1 MMGQAGVPPV
11 KFTLGLDVGSNSLGW
26 AIVAEDSH
34 AILAMGV
41 RVFPEGVDR
50 DKQGTELPKNQA
62 RRQARGMRRQ
72 IARRALRKR
81 VMRTALRE
89 AGLWPTDQYEES
101 RLLTLNP
108 YALRAKGLDGALTP
122 HEFGRVLLH
131 LAQRRG
137 FLSNKKADGGKS
149 KKENSET
156 LELIAQLDKDVA
168 ASGYRTLGEF
178 LHHQLEREPAR
189 GLRTSRSMFLKE
201 FDLLWEAQANHHP
214 KLLTEKLR
222 YGVRGKQSYPLE
234 PKPRPRRD
242 GATLLQ
248 EVGFH
253 GILFFQRALYWPSS
267 TIGRCELEKGEKR
280 CEKADRLAQR
290 FRLLNEINNLKIHPR
305 VADPRPLTSDE
316 RARLIQ
322 YLSGKKDATFDDL
335 RKQLD
340 LLDGDSF
347 NLEIGG
353 RKKLHG
359 VPVDC
364 LLAHKDLFGKSW
376 FKRPEEDRTAIV
388 RSLLNDDEPAILEK
402 AVRDWDCTP
411 EQARE
416 LADID
421 LASIV
426 PGYMSYSRKA
436 IIKLLPALENG
447 RLMMTRDGTPSALAE
462 AGYLRPDQRPV
473 TVRDALPP
481 PPSNILNPLVKQ
493 ALYEVRKVVN
503 AIIREYGKP
512 TAIHVELLR
521 EVQGGSKQRAEDSL
535 KMRLREVAREKAADA
550 IREQGLSPS
559 RETINRYLL
568 WQEQG
573 GHCLYSGNPISIPQL
588 FSEDVQ
594 VDHILP
600 YSRSLDDSLMNKVVV
615 FSNENQWK
623 GNRTVWE
630 WVGES
635 DPAKYQ
641 RILQSAYKLT
651 YEVRLRKLNKIKQK
665 EVKLDDFLNRHLS
678 DSAYISSQVRQYL
691 GCLDCDV
698 LATKGQLTSELRHQW
713 GLPNKSRDDHRHHA
727 VDALAVACTNR
738 SRLQAL
744 ARVRGTRDE
753 HGNREQLPHPWPS
766 FRQDADEVIEAIIV
780 SHRPVRDL
788 SGSLHE
794 ETIYGPTSKP
804 QRASRVPDDAR
815 GHAKGW
821 VEDAGQFVVR
831 KPLESLTASMIE
843 RIRDPQVKALVI
855 ERLKSFGIVT
865 GRKQRGE
872 AEVRIPKDVWK
883 EKLCMKRKDGKVSPN
898 AHEIKSVRVLVDD
911 ATIQPIRSGE
921 RTAYVKPGN
930 THHISIFEL
939 PPDAK
944 GKTKRVMHAVTMLE
958 ATQRTRDR
966 LPLIAR
972 QHPKCP
978 EAKFLFSLS
987 PGETIETTI
996 KGREGVF
1003 VYVTAASTT
1012 EQMKFVFHTDARKSS
1027 AREEFTAKPNTLECK
1042 KVAIDPL
1049 GRIRDAND

>member
-1 MMGQAGVPPV
+1 MGQSDVPPV

-26 AIVAEDSH
+26 AIVAEGSH
-34 AILAMGV
+34 AILGMGV
-41 RVFPEGVDR
+41 RIFPEGVNR
-50 DKQGTELPKNQA
+50 DKQGTEIPKNQA
-62 RRQARGMRRQ
+62 RREARGARRQ
-72 IARRALRKR
+72 IARRALRKQ
-81 VMRTALRE
+81 VMRTALKE
-89 AGLWPTDQYEES
+89 AGLWPTDRSEEA
-101 RLLTLNP
+101 RLLTLDP
-108 YALRAKGLDGALTP
+108 YALRAKGLDDALTP
-122 HEFGRVLLH
+122 HELGRVLLH

-137 FLSNKKADGGKS
+137 FLSNKKTDGGKA
-149 KKENSET
+149 KKDSSET
-156 LELIAQLDKDVA
+156 LEKIAQLDKDVA

-178 LHHQLEREPAR
+178 LHHRSDQEIVR

-201 FDLLWEAQANHHP
+201 FELLWQAQTKRHP
-214 KLLTEKLR
+214 KLLTEELR
-222 YGVRGKQSYPLE
+222 YGVRGQQSYPLE
-234 PKPRPRRD
+234 PKPRKRRG

-253 GILFFQRALYWPSS
+253 GIVFFQRALYWPAA

-290 FRLLNEINNLKIHPR
+290 FRLLNEINNLKIHPK
-305 VADPRPLTSDE
+305 VADPRPLSPDE
-316 RARLIQ
+316 RAKLTKF
-322 YLSGKKDATFDDL
+322 LSGKKDATFDDL

-340 LLDGDSF
+340 LLEGDSF

-359 VPVDC
+359 APVDC
-364 LLAHKDLFGKSW
+364 LLAHKDMFGKPW
-376 FKRPEEDRTAIV
+376 FKRPEDDRTAIV
-388 RSLLNDDEPAILEK
+388 RSLLNDEEPVILEK
-402 AVRDWDCTP
+402 AVRNWGCTP

-421 LASIV
+421 LASVV

-436 IIKLLPALENG
+436 IAKLLPALEMG
-447 RLMMTRDGTPSALAE
+447 YLMMTRDGTPSAMAE

-473 TVRDALPP
+473 TVRDTLPS

-521 EVQGGSKQRAEDSL
+521 EVQGGTKQRAEDSL
-535 KMRLREVAREKAADA
+535 RMRLREAAREKAADA

-635 DPAKYQ
+635 DPAKYE
-641 RILQSAYKLT
+641 RIIQSAYKLA

-665 EVKLDDFLNRHLS
+665 EVKLDEFLNRHLS
-678 DSAYISSQVRQYL
+678 DSAYISSQVRLYL
-691 GCLDCDV
+691 ECLDCDV

-713 GLPNKSRDDHRHHA
+713 GLPQKSREDHRHHA
-727 VDALAVACTNR
+727 VDALTVACTTR

-753 HGNREQLPHPWPS
+753 HGNREQLPLPWPS

-788 SGSLHE
+788 SGSLHKD
-794 ETIYGPTSKP
+794 TIYGPTSKP
-804 QRASRVPDDAR
+804 QRASIVPDDTR

-821 VEDAGQFVVR
+821 REEPGLFVVR
-831 KPLESLTASMIE
+831 KSIESLTAAE
-843 RIRDPQVKALVI
+843 VEHIRDPQVKALVI
-855 ERLKSFGIVT
+855 ERLQSFGIVT
-865 GRKQRGE
+865 GRKQRG
-872 AEVRIPKDVWK
+872 ADEVKISKDIWK
-883 EKLCMKRKDGKVSPN
+883 EPLLMKRKDGRTTTNPSV
-898 AHEIKSVRVLVDD
+898 IKSVRVLVED
-911 ATIQPIRSGE
+911 ATIQPIRSGD
-921 RTAYVKPGN
+921 RTAHVKPGN
-930 THHISIFEL
+930 NHHIAIFEL
-939 PPDAK
+939 TADK
-944 GKTKRVMHAVTMLE
+944 NGKIRRVKLPVTMLE
-958 ATQRTRDR
+958 ATQRMQAKR
-966 LPLIAR
+966 PLISR
-972 QHPKCP
+972 QHPDCP
-978 EAKFLFSLS
+978 TAKFLFSLS
-987 PGETIETTI
+987 WGETIWTTI
-996 KGREGVF
+996 EGKEGVF
-1003 VYVTAASTT
+1003 VYRTLDSMIRV
-1012 EQMKFVFHTDARKSS
+1012 VFHTDARASKDRKLYRLPS
-1027 AREEFTAKPNTLECK
+1027 TLDCK
-1042 KVAIDPL
+1042 KVTVDPL

>member
-1 MMGQAGVPPV
+1 MGQSVVPPV
-11 KFTLGLDVGSNSLGW
+11 KFTVGLDVGSNSLGW
-26 AIVAEDSH
+26 AIVAEGSH

-41 RVFPEGVDR
+41 RIFPEGVNR
-50 DKQGTELPKNQA
+50 DKQGTEIPKNQA
-62 RRQARGMRRQ
+62 RREARGARRQ

-89 AGLWPTDQYEES
+89 AGLWPTDHAEEA
-101 RLLTLNP
+101 RLLTLDP
-108 YALRAKGLDGALTP
+108 YALRAKGLDDALSP

-137 FLSNKKADGGKS
+137 FLSNKKTDGGKA
-149 KKENSET
+149 KKDSSAT
-156 LELIAQLDKDVA
+156 LEMIAQLDKDVA
-168 ASGYRTLGEF
+168 ASGFRTLGEF
-178 LHHQLEREPAR
+178 LLHRSDQENVR

-201 FDLLWEAQANHHP
+201 FELLWQAQAKYHP
-214 KLLTEKLR
+214 KLLTEQLR
-222 YGVRGKQSYPLE
+222 YGVRGQQSYPLE
-234 PKPRPRRD
+234 PKPRKRHG

-253 GILFFQRALYWPSS
+253 GIVFFQRALYWPSS

-290 FRLLNEINNLKIHPR
+290 FRLLNEINNLKIHPKKD
-305 VADPRPLTSDE
+305 DPRPLKPEE
-316 RARLIQ
+316 RATLIK
-322 YLSGKKDATFDDL
+322 YLSGKKEATFDDL

-340 LLDGDSF
+340 LLKGDSF

-364 LLAHKDLFGKSW
+364 LLAHKDMFGKAW
-376 FKRPEEDRTAIV
+376 FKRSEDERTAIV
-388 RSLLNDDEPAILEK
+388 QCLLDKKNPVTPEK
-402 AVRDWDCTP
+402 AVRDWGCTP

-426 PGYMSYSRKA
+426 PGYLSYSRKA
-436 IIKLLPALENG
+436 IIKLLPALEKG
-447 RLMMTRDGTPSALAE
+447 CLMMTRDGTPSALAE
-462 AGYLRPDQRPV
+462 AGFLRPDQRPV
-473 TVRDALPP
+473 TVKDTLPP

-535 KMRLREVAREKAADA
+535 KMRLREAAREKAADA

-559 RETINRYLL
+559 RESINRYLL

-573 GHCLYSGNPISIPQL
+573 EHCLYSGNPISIRQL

-600 YSRSLDDSLMNKVVV
+600 YSKSLDDSLMNKVVV

-630 WVGES
+630 WVGDS
-635 DPAKYQ
+635 DKAKYE
-641 RILQSAYKLT
+641 RIVQSAYGLA

-678 DSAYISSQVRQYL
+678 DSAYISSQVRSYL
-691 GCLDCDV
+691 ECLHCDV

-713 GLPNKSRDDHRHHA
+713 GLPQKSRDDHRHHA
-727 VDALAVACTNR
+727 VDALMVACTNR

-744 ARVRGTRDE
+744 ARVRGSRDE
-753 HGNREQLPHPWPS
+753 HGNREQLPLPWPS

-794 ETIYGPTSKP
+794 ETIYGPTFKP
-804 QRASRVPDDAR
+804 QRASIVPDEIR

-821 VEDAGQFVVR
+821 IEDAGQFVVR
-831 KPLESLTASMIE
+831 KTLDSLTASMIE

-855 ERLKSFGIVT
+855 ERLQSFGIAT
-865 GRKQRGE
+865 GRKQRG
-872 AEVRIPKDVWK
+872 ADEVKISKDVWK
-883 EKLCMKRKDGKVSPN
+883 EPLLMKRKDGKASPH
-898 AHEIKSVRVLVDD
+898 AHVIKSVRVLVED
-911 ATIQPIRSGE
+911 ATIQPIRKGE

-944 GKTKRVMHAVTMLE
+944 GKAKRVMHAVTMLE
-958 ATQRTRDR
+958 ATQRTRDK

-972 QHPKCP
+972 QHPEYP
-978 EAKFLFSLS
+978 EARFMFSLS
-987 PGETIETTI
+987 WGETVWATI
-996 KGREGVF
+996 KGQEGLW
-1003 VYVTAASTT
+1003 VYRTAAST
-1012 EQMKFVFHTDARKSS
+1012 QGQIYFVFHTDARPESKK
-1027 AREEFTAKPNTLECK
+1027 FKPAVNANTLDGQ
-1042 KVAIDPL
+1042 KVIVDPL
-1049 GRIRDAND
+1049 GRICDAND